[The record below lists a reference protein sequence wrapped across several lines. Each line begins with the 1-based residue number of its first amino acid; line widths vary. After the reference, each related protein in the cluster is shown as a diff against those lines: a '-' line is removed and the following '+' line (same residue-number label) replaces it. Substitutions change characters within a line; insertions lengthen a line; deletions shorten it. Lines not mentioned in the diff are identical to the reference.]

1 MTSPE
6 PIPFV
11 QRAMPGSD
19 RNRRALAQN
28 TYFDAKFNRDAVK
41 LLPGEF
47 YFCSQDQVLVTVL
60 GAGIAVCLRDTVTGI
75 GGMNH
80 FLALPPG
87 QDRDKRAAR
96 STMLYGADA
105 MASLI
110 DHLLQA
116 GARLDQLEAKVFG
129 GAQLP
134 HAGAAADASRRSSDF
149 ALDTL
154 SKAGI
159 PLHAQALGGTL
170 ARKLY
175 FFPYTG
181 SVLVRNLVDLKNDT
195 VQKRDRDYAAFIK
208 PKLK

>member
-1 MTSPE
+1 MTPPE

-11 QRAMPGSD
+11 QRAMPGNDHS
-19 RNRRALAQN
+19 RGALAQN
-28 TYFDAKFNRDAVK
+28 TYYDAKFSRDTVK

-47 YFCSQDQVLVTVL
+47 YFCAQDKVLVSVL
-60 GAGIAVCLRDTVTGI
+60 GAGVAVCLRDTVTGV

-87 QDRDKRAAR
+87 PDQDKRAAR

-105 MASLI
+105 MAILI
-110 DHLLQA
+110 EHLLQA
-116 GARLDQLEAKVFG
+116 GAKLGQLEAKVFG
-129 GAQLP
+129 GAQLS
-134 HAGAAADASRRSSDF
+134 HAGAAADASRRTSDF
-149 ALDTL
+149 ALDYL
-154 SKAGI
+154 GKAGI
-159 PLHAQALGGTL
+159 PLRAQSLGAAL